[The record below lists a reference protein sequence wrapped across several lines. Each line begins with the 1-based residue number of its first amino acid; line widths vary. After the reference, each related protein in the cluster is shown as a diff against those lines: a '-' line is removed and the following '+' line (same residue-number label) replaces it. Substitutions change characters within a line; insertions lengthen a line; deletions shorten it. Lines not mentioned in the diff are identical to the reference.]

1 MIAVELPGAAT
12 YGQWRDKARGLVLA
26 GVAPEQVVWNG
37 AAAPGLFADKT
48 PVGGAGVVHA
58 TRGFVDAA
66 RKAVLHSERERFAL
80 LYRVL
85 WRLQANRALMDD
97 AADADVTR
105 LRYLAKAVRR
115 DEHKMHAFARF
126 KEVATE
132 DGPRFVA
139 WFEPQH
145 HIVAESADFFVRRF
159 TGMRWSIVT
168 PEASVHWD
176 GGEVTFG
183 PGGQRG
189 DVPAE
194 DARDDD
200 WREYYRAMFNP
211 ARLKIAA
218 MKREMPKLYWKN
230 MPETREIAGLVAAAS
245 SRAGEMVEAAATAP
259 RKRAG
264 AAAARIMP
272 EPPSPATARV
282 SDRRAA
288 PSSMAELNAAL
299 PGCRACALWRPA
311 TQVVP
316 GEGVTDRPLLAFVG
330 EQPGDQEDLAGRPFV
345 GPAGHLLDRA
355 LKEAGVARDE
365 AFLTNAVKH
374 FKFEPRGK
382 RRIHSKPNAGEVED
396 CRWWVRHEL
405 ALVQPWLTVAL
416 GATAAASIA
425 GHNGPLHA
433 VRGRIIKTLEGPPV
447 FVTVHPSFLLRL
459 PDEDAK
465 TLEYARFVSEL
476 AEAKALAGRLSA
488 EALDTRS

>member
-1 MIAVELPGAAT
+1 MA
-12 YGQWRDKARGLVLA
+12 
-26 GVAPEQVVWNG
+26 WNG
-37 AAAPGLFADKT
+37 AAAPGLFGDET

-58 TRGFVDAA
+58 TRGFVEVA
-66 RKAVLHSERERFAL
+66 RKAVLHAERERFAL

-105 LRYLAKAVRR
+105 LRDLAKAVRR
-115 DEHKMHAFARF
+115 DEHKMHAFVRF
-126 KEVATE
+126 KEVQTE

-176 GGEVTFG
+176 GVEVTFG
-183 PGGQRG
+183 PGGQRS

-245 SRAGEMVEAAATAP
+245 SRAGEMVEAAATEP

-264 AAAARIMP
+264 AAAARDH
-272 EPPSPATARV
+272 AGGAFARNGAGQR
-282 SDRRAA
+282 SRRAA
-288 PSSMAELNAAL
+288 GVDGGAE
-299 PGCRACALWRPA
+299 CRAAGVPRVCAVA
-311 TQVVP
+311 
-316 GEGVTDRPLLAFVG
+316 A
-330 EQPGDQEDLAGRPFV
+330 GDAGR
-345 GPAGHLLDRA
+345 AGRGRRWSGRCWRSSANSRA
-355 LKEAGVARDE
+355 I
-365 AFLTNAVKH
+365 
-374 FKFEPRGK
+374 
-382 RRIHSKPNAGEVED
+382 RRIWRGGHSSGRRGS
-396 CRWWVRHEL
+396 CW
-405 ALVQPWLTVAL
+405 
-416 GATAAASIA
+416 IA
-425 GHNGPLHA
+425 
-433 VRGRIIKTLEGPPV
+433 R
-447 FVTVHPSFLLRL
+447 
-459 PDEDAK
+459 
-465 TLEYARFVSEL
+465 
-476 AEAKALAGRLSA
+476 
-488 EALDTRS
+488 